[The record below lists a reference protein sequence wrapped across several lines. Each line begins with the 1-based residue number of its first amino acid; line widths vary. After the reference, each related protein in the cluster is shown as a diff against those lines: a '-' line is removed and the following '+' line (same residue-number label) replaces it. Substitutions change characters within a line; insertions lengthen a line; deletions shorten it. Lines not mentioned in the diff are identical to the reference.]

1 MYKGCLKLVHKL
13 LRNQQTVQYAD
24 LILPLRSW
32 FFLFLKWMQI
42 SGLTLWTLFHLY
54 VSDPE
59 TIAIF
64 LASLDLKIVNL
75 FCQNMVCAPS
85 IHKNP
90 EFLQLES
97 FSLILPKV
105 PLMFALSSVFCRF
118 WFYIVTYTLFSSFRL
133 NRPYQDIILHLYN
146 FLWPSVTS
154 FQSRMFSIPPTY
166 RRLVPISEGTNTS
179 TKRVKNAVLQIFL

>member
-1 MYKGCLKLVHKL
+1 MQNLKSS
-13 LRNQQTVQYAD
+13 
-24 LILPLRSW
+24 LILSLRSS
-32 FFLFLKWMQI
+32 FFSFLKWLQI

-64 LASLDLKIVNL
+64 LVSLDLKIVNI
-75 FCQNMVCAPS
+75 FCQNMVCTPS

-97 FSLILPKV
+97 LWIIIFSLILPKV
-105 PLMFALSSVFCRF
+105 PLMFALSSMFCRF

-133 NRPYQDIILHLYN
+133 NLSISSYYTPPLQFSLAFRYLLSIMN
-146 FLWPSVTS
+146 FKYITD
-154 FQSRMFSIPPTY
+154 
-166 RRLVPISEGTNTS
+166 
-179 TKRVKNAVLQIFL
+179 LQKIGSS

>member
-1 MYKGCLKLVHKL
+1 MCIKVVWNVFINYWKINKPYNMQNLKSS
-13 LRNQQTVQYAD
+13 
-24 LILPLRSW
+24 LILPLRSS
-32 FFLFLKWMQI
+32 FFLFLKWLQI

-64 LASLDLKIVNL
+64 LASLDLKIVNI

-85 IHKNP
+85 VHKNQ

-97 FSLILPKV
+97 LWIIIFSLILPKV
-105 PLMFALSSVFCRF
+105 PIMFALSSMFCRF

-133 NRPYQDIILHLYN
+133 NLSISSYYTPPLQ
-146 FLWPSVTS
+146 
-154 FQSRMFSIPPTY
+154 FSLAFCYP
-166 RRLVPISEGTNTS
+166 LPIMNVMYATD
-179 TKRVKNAVLQIFL
+179 LQKIGSN